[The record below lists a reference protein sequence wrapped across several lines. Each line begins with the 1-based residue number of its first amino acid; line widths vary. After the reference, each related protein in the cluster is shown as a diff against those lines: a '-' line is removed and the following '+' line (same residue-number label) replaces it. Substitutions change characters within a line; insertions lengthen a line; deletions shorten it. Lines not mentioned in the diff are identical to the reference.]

1 MPCSV
6 VHRQTGTPTSRL
18 NGKEVNAMD
27 IHKLAAW
34 ASIGSFIV
42 AVVGLA
48 LAVWQE
54 RQEKKKRP
62 PK

>member
-1 MPCSV
+1 
-6 VHRQTGTPTSRL
+6 
-18 NGKEVNAMD
+18 MD

-34 ASIGSFIV
+34 ASVGSFIV

-54 RQEKKKRP
+54 RHDKKKRP
-62 PK
+62 PE